1 MGIALIVLAIFAIL
15 GFRHARR
22 TADVAP
28 KAEVA

>member
-1 MGIALIVLAIFAIL
+1 VLAIFAVL

-28 KAEVA
+28 TAEVA